1 MISIN
6 CLRISKFYLYEYFE
20 KKIAY
25 IFLFTSFLFLIF
37 ITSFTVFKMEMDIK
51 VIKDF
56 SISGIALI
64 NLLLV
69 FSISLTSLTG
79 DINNR
84 YIYTLLSK
92 PISKYDYIIGKFLS
106 MACIILINIVL
117 MIIELLVVTYQREGI
132 FQTTII
138 WTGIFIFLEDCIII
152 AHIMLF
158 SLIMPV
164 TPNACLSLTMVIVG
178 HMTPTYLTYLGKDEQ
193 FQISYVISNLLKLFL
208 PHLYYFDIKTVAINS
223 FYLPPLYAIS
233 AVAYGFVYISFI
245 LFLACWLMENK
256 DI

>member
-1 MISIN
+1 MISTN
-6 CLRISKFYLYEYFE
+6 CLKISKFYLYEYFE

-37 ITSFTVFKMEMDIK
+37 ISSFTVFKMEMDVK

-106 MACIILINIVL
+106 MACIILINIIL
-117 MIIELLVVTYQREGI
+117 MIIELLILEYQKEGI
-132 FQTTII
+132 FQSTII
-138 WTGIFIFLEDCIII
+138 WAGFFIFLEDCIII

-164 TPNACLSLTMVIVG
+164 TPNACLSITMVIVG
-178 HMTPTYLTYLGKDEQ
+178 HMTPTYLTYLSKDEQ
-193 FQISYVISNLLKLFL
+193 FKVSLLVSNFLKLFL
-208 PHLYYFDIKTVAINS
+208 PHLYYFDIKTVAINN
-223 FYLPPLYAIS
+223 FYLPPLYAFS
-233 AVAYGFVYISFI
+233 TVAYGFVYILFI
-245 LFLACWLMENK
+245 LFLACWIIENK